1 MKYFGL
7 SPTARRQAAERP
19 RASLLSGRSYGW
31 SDGMDSAEEKL
42 HFISLLMAVRTL
54 STVSLPSVIGLFP
67 FPLTFAAWLSFW
79 LEARDNAISSIRC
92 LKGWEW
98 FVRAC
103 MNICIACIG
112 TFQSQCVCANIP
124 TRHTNGFPS
133 IQCVQN
139 CQGTLLV
146 LVSWRIGIQTVKSIN
161 GSIHLSSTQPEIL
174 DLIVQEMNVPQ
185 FSE

>member
-1 MKYFGL
+1 MHNEILRAQPYC
-7 SPTARRQAAERP
+7 TRRQAAERP

-112 TFQSQCVCANIP
+112 TFQSQCVC
-124 TRHTNGFPS
+124 
-133 IQCVQN
+133 VQTYPHAT
-139 CQGTLLV
+139 QK
-146 LVSWRIGIQTVKSIN
+146 VS
-161 GSIHLSSTQPEIL
+161 HLSNVSKIAKGHYWYWYHDGLASRQSNQSMDQSTFLLLNPR
-174 DLIVQEMNVPQ
+174 
-185 FSE
+185 S